1 VKPIS
6 GPDIAIVA
14 TQKLTLKDDG
24 IAADVGQTLS
34 VAPLYAAA
42 LCYHHKARF
51 AKDTDGPPKR
61 KRGRPKGSG
70 STYTRRDLTA
80 ETPEGTE

>member
-1 VKPIS
+1 MKPVC

-14 TQKLTLKDDG
+14 TQTLTLKDDG
-24 IAADVGQTLS
+24 VSAEPGQTLT

-51 AKDTDGPPKR
+51 AKDTDGPPNR